1 MDSNLSEAARNA
13 LAAFQDFLF
22 SLGDQINSAETQSYL
37 NSTLDF
43 VRQGFDQV
51 NSLEGLIIAVIAAV
65 AMHSWRR
72 LVPTAFFATL
82 AHIILGVMV
91 PVFADRAE
99 FRMPTVMEEAFW
111 SSSATLFVGY
121 LIVIS
126 VLFVIKRLI
135 LRAQPQPAH
144 G

>member
-1 MDSNLSEAARNA
+1 MDSNYSEAARNA
-13 LAAFQDFLF
+13 LAAFLDFLF
-22 SLGDQINSAETQSYL
+22 RLGDQINSAETQSYL

-43 VRQGFDQV
+43 LRQGFDQV

-65 AMHSWRR
+65 AMQSWGR
-72 LVPTAFFATL
+72 LVPIAFFATV

-111 SSSATLFVGY
+111 SSSVTLFVGY

-126 VLFVIKRLI
+126 VFFVIKRLI
-135 LRAQPQPAH
+135 LRAQPRHAH

>member
-1 MDSNLSEAARNA
+1 MDSNFSEAARNT
-13 LAAFQDFLF
+13 LAGFLDFLF
-22 SLGDQINSAETQSYL
+22 RLGDQINSAETQSHL

-51 NSLEGLIIAVIAAV
+51 NSLEGLIIAAIAAV
-65 AMHSWRR
+65 AMPSWGR
-72 LVPTAFFATL
+72 LVPTALFATV

-91 PVFADRAE
+91 PIFADGAG
-99 FRMPTVMEEAFW
+99 FRMPKVMEEAFW
-111 SSSATLFVGY
+111 SSSVTLFVGY

-126 VLFVIKRLI
+126 VFFVIKRLI
-135 LRAQPQPAH
+135 LRAQPQHAH